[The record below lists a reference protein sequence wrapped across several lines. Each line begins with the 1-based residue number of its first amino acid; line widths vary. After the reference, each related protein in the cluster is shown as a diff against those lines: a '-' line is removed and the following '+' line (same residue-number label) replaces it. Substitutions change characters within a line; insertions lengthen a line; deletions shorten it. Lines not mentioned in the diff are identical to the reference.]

1 MPTTTAAAAYPH
13 IARYRA
19 ELDRIVAFGGSANE
33 QSIRRAFENCLAD
46 YCAEHK
52 EKWGLYYRFS
62 NSSTDSP
69 ARRRMSLIVPRCT
82 SL

>member
-1 MPTTTAAAAYPH
+1 MPTATTAAAAYPH

-69 ARRRMSLIVPRCT
+69 A
-82 SL
+82 

>member
-1 MPTTTAAAAYPH
+1 MPTTTTYPH

-19 ELDRIVAFGGSANE
+19 ELDRLVAFGGSTSE
-33 QSIRRAFENCLAD
+33 LSIRRAFENCLAD

-62 NSSTDSP
+62 NSPPDSP
-69 ARRRMSLIVPRCT
+69 AWRRMLLSVPRCT

>member
-1 MPTTTAAAAYPH
+1 MPTTTAAATYPH

-52 EKWGLYYRFS
+52 EK
-62 NSSTDSP
+62 
-69 ARRRMSLIVPRCT
+69 
-82 SL
+82 